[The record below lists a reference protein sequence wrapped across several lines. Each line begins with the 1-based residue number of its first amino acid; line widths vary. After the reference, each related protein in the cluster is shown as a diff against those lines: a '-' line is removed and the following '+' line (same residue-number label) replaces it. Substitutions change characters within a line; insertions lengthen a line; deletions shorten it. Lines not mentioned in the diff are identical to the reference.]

1 VTRALAAA
9 VLAAVISV
17 LAGPRFIL
25 VLRRLRY
32 GQNIREEGPEHHKTK
47 QGTPTIGGML
57 IVVAAALSFLLFAR
71 GGLYHAA
78 PHSKSLA
85 VFAALLGCAVI
96 GFADDWLKVVRRRSL
111 GLKGRWKLLGQMG
124 VATIISIV
132 AYHEGV
138 STEVFVPIFD
148 FHIDLGA
155 GWYALVFLM
164 VLGATNAVNLTDGL
178 DGLASGITALVML
191 VFTGMS
197 VVAYQSGQRAV
208 VACLSA
214 DRTTVLAQC
223 QGAVIDQRLAFR
235 DQSLDL
241 AILSAALLGACI
253 GFLWYNAFPAD
264 VFMGDTGSLALG
276 GAVAAFAVFTKTEL
290 LLPLV
295 GGVFVVEALSVIIQ
309 VIWFKRTGRRAF
321 LMAPIH
327 HHFEMK
333 AWSET
338 KIMVRF
344 WILAAL
350 CAGAAF
356 VLFYL
361 RFDQY
366 QDIGNVVSNLAS
378 S

>member
-1 VTRALAAA
+1 MTRALAAA

-25 VLRRLRY
+25 LLRRLRY
-32 GQNIREEGPEHHKTK
+32 GQNIREDGPEHHKTK
-47 QGTPTIGGML
+47 QGTPTMGGLL
-57 IVVAAALSFLLFAR
+57 IVASSAAAYLLFTNF
-71 GGLYHAA
+71 
-78 PHSKSLA
+78 STKSLA
-85 VFAALLGCAVI
+85 VLSALLGCAAV
-96 GFADDWLKVVRRRSL
+96 GLADDWLKVIRKRSL
-111 GLKGRWKLLGQMG
+111 GLKGRWKLLGQAA
-124 VATIISIV
+124 VAGIISLV
-132 AYHEGV
+132 AHHENV

-148 FHIDLGA
+148 FHLDLGPA
-155 GWYALVFLM
+155 WFALVFLM

-191 VFTGMS
+191 VFTGMA
-197 VVAYQSGQRAV
+197 VVGYQAGQRSV
-208 VACLSA
+208 TACLTI
-214 DRTTVLAQC
+214 DRTSVLPEC
-223 QGAVIDQRLAFR
+223 RSVIQERLEFR

-241 AILSAALLGACI
+241 AILAAALLGACI

-309 VIWFKRTGRRAF
+309 VIWFKRTGRRVF

-344 WILAAL
+344 WIMAAL
-350 CAGAAF
+350 CAGASF

-366 QDIGNVVSNLAS
+366 R
-378 S
+378 

>member
-1 VTRALAAA
+1 MTRALAAA

-17 LAGPRFIL
+17 LAGPRFVL
-25 VLRRLRY
+25 LLRRLRY
-32 GQNIREEGPEHHKTK
+32 GQNIREDGPEHHKTK
-47 QGTPTIGGML
+47 QGTPTMGGLL
-57 IVVAAALSFLLFAR
+57 IVASSSIAFLLFTNF
-71 GGLYHAA
+71 
-78 PHSKSLA
+78 STKSLA
-85 VFAALLGCAVI
+85 VLAALLGCAAI
-96 GFADDWLKVVRRRSL
+96 GFADDWLKVIRKRSL
-111 GLKGRWKLLGQMG
+111 GLKGRWKLLGQMA
-124 VATIISIV
+124 VAAAISLV
-132 AYHEGV
+132 AHHENV
-138 STEVFVPIFD
+138 STEVFVPIVD
-148 FHIDLGA
+148 FHVDLGPA
-155 GWYALVFLM
+155 WFVLVFLM

-191 VFTGMS
+191 VFTGMA
-197 VVAYQSGQRAV
+197 VVGYQAGQRSV
-208 VACLSA
+208 TACLTI
-214 DRTTVLAQC
+214 DRESVLPEC
-223 QGAVIDQRLAFR
+223 RSVIQERLEFR

-241 AILSAALLGACI
+241 AILAAALLGACI

-309 VIWFKRTGRRAF
+309 VIWFKRSGKRIF

-350 CAGAAF
+350 CAGASF

-366 QDIGNVVSNLAS
+366 R
-378 S
+378 

>member
-1 VTRALAAA
+1 MTRALAAA

-25 VLRRLRY
+25 LLRRLRY
-32 GQNIREEGPEHHKTK
+32 GQNIREDGPEHHKTK
-47 QGTPTIGGML
+47 QGTPTMGGLL
-57 IVVAAALSFLLFAR
+57 IVASSSIAFLLFTNF
-71 GGLYHAA
+71 
-78 PHSKSLA
+78 STKSLA
-85 VFAALLGCAVI
+85 VLSALLGCAAV
-96 GFADDWLKVVRRRSL
+96 GFADDWLKVIRKRSL
-111 GLKGRWKLLGQMG
+111 GLKGRWKLLGQMV
-124 VATIISIV
+124 VAGIISLV
-132 AYHEGV
+132 AHHEQV

-148 FHIDLGA
+148 FHVDLGPA
-155 GWYALVFLM
+155 WFALVFLM

-191 VFTGMS
+191 VFTGMA
-197 VVAYQSGQRAV
+197 VVGYQAGQRSV
-208 VACLSA
+208 TACLTI
-214 DRTTVLAQC
+214 DRRSVLAEC
-223 QGAVIDQRLAFR
+223 RPVIQERLEFR

-241 AILSAALLGACI
+241 AILAAALLGACI

-309 VIWFKRTGRRAF
+309 VISFKRSGMRVF
-321 LMAPIH
+321 LMTPIH

-344 WILAAL
+344 WIVAAL
-350 CAGAAF
+350 FAGASF

-366 QDIGNVVSNLAS
+366 R
-378 S
+378 